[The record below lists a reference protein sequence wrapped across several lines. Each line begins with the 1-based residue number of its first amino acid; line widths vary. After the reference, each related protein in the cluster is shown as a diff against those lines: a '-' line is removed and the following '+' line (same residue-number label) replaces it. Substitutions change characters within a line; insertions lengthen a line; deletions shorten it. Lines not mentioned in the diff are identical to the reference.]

1 MRKVLKWS
9 AIILAGLVGI
19 VLLLVLT
26 GYFVSERR
34 LRRVYDVTVAPLAV
48 PTDAASIAEGHRLTI
63 IRGCVDCHGPDY
75 GGSTF
80 LEDPLIGHIYG
91 ANLTT
96 GEGSATAGWSAED
109 WSRAIRNGVAPDG
122 RGVLVMPSYHYSGLS
137 DEDLGRIIAYLR
149 SVPPVDRVQP
159 KSEIGPVVRAM
170 LVADQMPVPLI
181 SAEVINHSQ
190 VAPASVPAEVSVQFG
205 AYLATTCN
213 GCHGEQLAGGPV
225 PFSPP
230 DKPWSANLTPSGELG
245 QWTLDDFKNT
255 LRTGVT
261 PSGRQLNPL
270 DMPWPLTSQMTD
282 VELEAL
288 WIYFQSL
295 PPAPLAN

>member
-1 MRKVLKWS
+1 MKKALKWIG
-9 AIILAGLVGI
+9 IILGGLLGI
-19 VLLLVLT
+19 VVLIGLA
-26 GYFVSERR
+26 GYIASERR
-34 LRRVYDVTVAPLAV
+34 INKTYAVTVAPLTV

-75 GGSTF
+75 GGSA
-80 LEDPLIGHIYG
+80 LIEDPMIGHLYG

-96 GEGSATAGWSAED
+96 GEGSATAGWSPED

-122 RGVLVMPSYHYSGLS
+122 HGVLMMPSYHYAGLS

-159 KSEIGPVVRAM
+159 RSGIGPVVRAM
-170 LVADQMPVPLI
+170 LVANQMPVPLI
-181 SAEVINHSQ
+181 SAEVIDHNQTPPARIPSE
-190 VAPASVPAEVSVQFG
+190 ASVEFG

-213 GCHGEQLAGGPV
+213 GCHGENLAGGPI

-230 DKPWSANLTPSGELG
+230 DQPWSANLTPSGELG
-245 QWTLDDFKNT
+245 QWTLDDFKTT

-261 PSGRQLNPL
+261 PNGRQLNPEN
-270 DMPWPLTSQMTD
+270 MPWTLTREMTD

-288 WIYFQSL
+288 WLYLKSL
-295 PPAPLAN
+295 PPATPAG